1 MCARRRGY
9 RCGKQSHGLMLSRAD
24 KVSGPTSQRYNSKW
38 RRLVMLQDMAELHF
52 SVGGLSAES
61 FLPSWWRKNRRR
73 MTPAQKRVC
82 VMPYGRKRWQNAGCC
97 VRGVHQGFKNV
108 EQGWVEVLQ
117 RPWDRQTIMTR
128 SHGKRKL
135 PQVIQSEGED
145 LEGS

>member
-1 MCARRRGY
+1 
-9 RCGKQSHGLMLSRAD
+9 
-24 KVSGPTSQRYNSKW
+24 
-38 RRLVMLQDMAELHF
+38 
-52 SVGGLSAES
+52 
-61 FLPSWWRKNRRR
+61 
-73 MTPAQKRVC
+73 
-82 VMPYGRKRWQNAGCC
+82 MPYGRKRWQNAGCC

-145 LEGS
+145 LEGSWNVTVDRQGIVRVRLVGRMREIMSRSP